1 MDKYTHDRDDPRIAE
16 EQAAR
21 AERCAAAAAV
31 ADIFFL
37 FVFEITKFNFFVMKC
52 RFFFQIGCKKP
63 VYGKFLTPTP
73 PHTLNSQQQQQKI
86 RAQKKKRYT

>member
-31 ADIFFL
+31 ADIFFFLL
-37 FVFEITKFNFFVMKC
+37 FVFEIIQNLT
-52 RFFFQIGCKKP
+52 
-63 VYGKFLTPTP
+63 FL
-73 PHTLNSQQQQQKI
+73 
-86 RAQKKKRYT
+86 

>member
-31 ADIFFL
+31 ADIFFFCL
-37 FVFEITKFNFFVMKC
+37 LFEITKF
-52 RFFFQIGCKKP
+52 
-63 VYGKFLTPTP
+63 
-73 PHTLNSQQQQQKI
+73 
-86 RAQKKKRYT
+86 

>member
-16 EQAAR
+16 ELAAR

-37 FVFEITKFNFFVMKC
+37 FVFEITKFLT
-52 RFFFQIGCKKP
+52 
-63 VYGKFLTPTP
+63 FL
-73 PHTLNSQQQQQKI
+73 
-86 RAQKKKRYT
+86 